1 MAQAEVMTPGTSRL
15 EIYDILTTVLNP
27 PIVGE
32 LSVSAMRWKLLL
44 LASLVAAILGFGLW
58 CALTVALFG
67 TATQLARHDWIFL
80 ASSLLPLVV
89 AVFSG
94 VFVYRHT
101 ARRRK
106 TQAILSA
113 LLTLALA
120 SLGYFITLK
129 LSPDRFRV
137 SRANKTIVR

>member
-1 MAQAEVMTPGTSRL
+1 MTHVTSRF
-15 EIYDILTTVLNP
+15 EIYDILTPVLNP

-67 TATQLARHDWIFL
+67 TATELARHDWIFL
-80 ASSLLPLVV
+80 ASFLLPLGL
-89 AVFSG
+89 AIFSG

-101 ARRRK
+101 SRRRK

-113 LLTLALA
+113 LLTLVLT
-120 SLGYFITLK
+120 SLGYLITLK
-129 LSPDRFRV
+129 LSPERFRV
-137 SRANKTIVR
+137 SRPNNFIVR

>member
-1 MAQAEVMTPGTSRL
+1 
-15 EIYDILTTVLNP
+15 
-27 PIVGE
+27 
-32 LSVSAMRWKLLL
+32 MRWKLLL

-58 CALTVALFG
+58 CALTVLLFG
-67 TATQLARHDWIFL
+67 TAAELARHGWIFL
-80 ASSLLPLVV
+80 ASSLLPLAL
-89 AVFSG
+89 AVFSS

-106 TQAILSA
+106 THAILSA

-137 SRANKTIVR
+137 SRTNKSIVR

>member
-1 MAQAEVMTPGTSRL
+1 
-15 EIYDILTTVLNP
+15 
-27 PIVGE
+27 
-32 LSVSAMRWKLLL
+32 MRWKLLL
-44 LASLVAAILGFGLW
+44 LASFVAAILGFGLW

-67 TATQLARHDWIFL
+67 TATELARHDWILLGSF
-80 ASSLLPLVV
+80 LLPLGF

-101 ARRRK
+101 SRRRK

-120 SLGYFITLK
+120 SLGYFIALK
-129 LSPDRFRV
+129 LSPERFRM
-137 SRANKTIVR
+137 SRANKIIVR

>member
-1 MAQAEVMTPGTSRL
+1 
-15 EIYDILTTVLNP
+15 
-27 PIVGE
+27 
-32 LSVSAMRWKLLL
+32 MRWKLLL

-58 CALTVALFG
+58 CALTVAFFG
-67 TATQLARHDWIFL
+67 TASELTRHDWIFL
-80 ASSLLPLVV
+80 ASLLLPLGL

-113 LLTLALA
+113 LLTLVLA

-129 LSPDRFRV
+129 LSPERFWV
-137 SRANKTIVR
+137 SRANNFVVR